1 MKTLDINGSRQLVRN
16 PLWGQGVL
24 CWIEKTYFV
33 CYHKVLENHNDCSK
47 IKARVQNYFAHGITQ
62 KYERL

>member
-1 MKTLDINGSRQLVRN
+1 MKTLDINGSRQLVRS

-24 CWIEKTYFV
+24 CWIEKTYYL
-33 CYHKVLENHNDCSK
+33 CYHKVL
-47 IKARVQNYFAHGITQ
+47 VQNYFAHGITQ